1 MSGPDDAT
9 QRKRK
14 LASERH
20 KARHFAMQALYQ
32 WHYTAASAADI
43 EAQFRVDFDMKG
55 CDLAYFR
62 ELLRKVQSEHEQL
75 DALFVDWLEN
85 KLVSEC
91 DPITLALLRIASY
104 ELQSRIDVPYKVAIN
119 EAVNLAKKFG
129 PQDSHKF
136 VNATLDKVAQQ
147 LRVAEVQAQR

>member
-9 QRKRK
+9 QRRRR

-32 WHYTAASAADI
+32 WHYTAASAAEI

-55 CDLAYFR
+55 CDLDYFR
-62 ELLRKVQSEHEQL
+62 ELLTKVQRNSEQL
-75 DALFVDWLEN
+75 DGLFVDWLEN
-85 KLVSEC
+85 KAVNEC
-91 DPITLALLRIASY
+91 DPITLALLRIATY
-104 ELQSRIDVPYKVAIN
+104 ELESRIDVPYKVAIN

-147 LRVAEVQAQR
+147 LRSVEVQAQR